1 MIILYSNS
9 DVFLGIL
16 AFLGDIKLWN
26 IEGKLFNNEMTH
38 KFPINLKKYKKN
50 SIAVFTEKWTPEER
64 EEQFGVLFQGQTL
77 KSDSNTS
84 SIIEELAN
92 NTTDI
97 GKLST
102 LTSICTS
109 LGYC

>member
-1 MIILYSNS
+1 
-9 DVFLGIL
+9 
-16 AFLGDIKLWN
+16 
-26 IEGKLFNNEMTH
+26 MTH

-77 KSDSNTS
+77 KSDGNTS
-84 SIIEELAN
+84 SITEEPDN